1 MLKNFKGQLSLTY
14 SQLANILFTV
24 GLLLAVI
31 GLSVLHNQWLITL
44 MLIAGVVLAVSK
56 SSVFQNKGYD
66 EFDRSY
72 LAMLVIGFIKIVV
85 FALITQNL
93 FMYALSLHK
102 YEYVPSVKSV
112 ESYQYDVVK
121 ISNEFKFALNS
132 HKASQQEYLKKEQ
145 EMLSLL
151 DSLYSASYNNEN
163 SYDMSLQLR
172 PLYDEVI
179 KKSEDYVSYI
189 HSTVDYLKTSDVDAQ
204 RASAF
209 SLLFTL
215 KVSGITKYDFAEYEF
230 IDSLSANYKFVI
242 PVLFI
247 GLLILAASCVMAFV
261 NMIALLKGE
270 LYQEENKQLQHIV

>member
-14 SQLANILFTV
+14 NQLANILFAV
-24 GLLLAVI
+24 GVVLAAI
-31 GLSVLHNQWLITL
+31 GLSVLHNQWLITV
-44 MLIAGVVLAVSK
+44 MLIAGAVWVVSK
-56 SSVFQNKGYD
+56 SSAFKSKGDD
-66 EFDRSY
+66 ESDRSY
-72 LAMLVIGFIKIVV
+72 LALLVIGVIKIVV
-85 FALITQNL
+85 FALITQKL
-93 FMYALSLHK
+93 FLYALGLHN
-102 YEYVPSVKSV
+102 YEYVPSLKSV

-132 HKASQQEYLKKEQ
+132 HEASQQEYLKKEQ

-179 KKSEDYVSYI
+179 KKSEEYVSYI
-189 HSTVDYLKTSDVDAQ
+189 ASTVDYLKSSDVDAQ

-215 KVSGITKYDFAEYEF
+215 RVSDIAKYDFAKYEF
-230 IDSLSANYKFVI
+230 VDSLSANYKFVL
-242 PVLFI
+242 PLLFI
-247 GLLILAASCVMAFV
+247 GFLILAASCFMAFV
-261 NMIALLKGE
+261 NMIALLKE
-270 LYQEENKQLQHIV
+270 DLHQEENKHLQHIV